1 MELSSRM
8 VCQELLLDL
17 ICYEMCRGR
26 LSTEMEYLL
35 EKHLEQ
41 CPSCRDRIAAFRKML
56 QEPMIVRN
64 FG

>member
-1 MELSSRM
+1 
-8 VCQELLLDL
+8 
-17 ICYEMCRGR
+17 
-26 LSTEMEYLL
+26 MEYLL